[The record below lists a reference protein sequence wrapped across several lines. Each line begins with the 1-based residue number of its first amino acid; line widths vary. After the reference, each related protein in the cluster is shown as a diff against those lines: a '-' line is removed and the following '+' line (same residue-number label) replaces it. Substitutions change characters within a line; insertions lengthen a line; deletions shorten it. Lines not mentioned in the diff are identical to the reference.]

1 MKFDKKE
8 RGGGRQ
14 RDHWFDRPKPKRNN
28 KQTSARQTDTPLSI
42 KIYLSLYFAPKQS
55 KFLLSLRNA

>member
-1 MKFDKKE
+1 MKFDKEKR
-8 RGGGRQ
+8 RGRETE

-42 KIYLSLYFAPKQS
+42 KI
-55 KFLLSLRNA
+55 LLSL